1 MQSQAI
7 HQHQQVEEAGQQQQG
22 CAVLMRA
29 SADEGLGVVEQASQK
44 VRAAG
49 QRFRQG
55 AGLRQHR
62 AESVQSLEFR
72 GLRPE
77 VRAVQG
83 KPGAECGSPGRE
95 VAALHAPVADG
106 VHNAVDHLPQIP
118 LALLGTQRAPE
129 PRDVTAYVVD
139 TISVSYHGNNTTHL
153 DAPNHIYY
161 KGRLYNGYPQSSYTD
176 RGAGKDDVM
185 SMKNGI
191 FTRRAVR
198 YAEAEGGFL
207 SGRQRGNLRG
217 RSGGLGEE
225 GRLPRG
231 GGRRRAGP
239 NRKVGGAAW
248 LRSSGPFSR
257 TRRAVRFVREVAARP
272 RRGHPRQRC
281 GHGRV
286 SVVENKDLLE
296 APDRKSTR
304 LNSSHRCISY

>member
-55 AGLRQHR
+55 A
-62 AESVQSLEFR
+62 
-72 GLRPE
+72 
-77 VRAVQG
+77 
-83 KPGAECGSPGRE
+83 
-95 VAALHAPVADG
+95 ADG
-106 VHNAVDHLPQIP
+106 VHNAVDHLPQTP

-153 DAPNHIYY
+153 DAPSHIYY

-286 SVVENKDLLE
+286 RVVENKDLLE
-296 APDRKSTR
+296 AP
-304 LNSSHRCISY
+304 